1 MGGAQRRGGASSR
14 LLGRRPEQLGE
25 GPQGK
30 GVAVEVDRDHL
41 RATRKMKG
49 RAAAAPGVS

>member
-1 MGGAQRRGGASSR
+1 MRGGASSR

-49 RAAAAPGVS
+49 RAAASPGVS